1 MERQYNNYI
10 FSGFIISFI
19 ITSFLMII
27 GIPILRKLKV
37 GQNIREDGP
46 KSHLRKQ
53 GTPTMGGLI
62 ILLGLSLSLIIVSII
77 SLNTLI
83 FK

>member
-1 MERQYNNYI
+1 MERHYNNYI

-37 GQNIREDGP
+37 GQSIREDGP
-46 KSHLRKQ
+46 RSHEIKK
-53 GTPTMGGLI
+53 GTPTMGGILI
-62 ILLGLSLSLIIVSII
+62 IICSII
-77 SLNTLI
+77 LYFILI
-83 FK
+83 KINKNSVR